1 MDRSMSIID
10 DKRFMSRFEAGK
22 GPQIEQLIS
31 YVTLL
36 GLSGT
41 DLIAVG
47 GKLERDKIR
56 QEKIKNDEIINN
68 FKIEKIGT
76 DINVSYSRRFKVKTI
91 NGNYNIEHENWLS
104 ACVTNTKTREKR
116 HFSYVERPVT
126 GKGYDWRVKHMILAI
141 VYGDIKLDF

>member
-47 GKLERDKIR
+47 GKIEREKVR
-56 QEKIKNDEIINN
+56 QERIHNDEIIKT
-68 FKIEKIGT
+68 FKIEKIGN
-76 DINVSYSRRFKVKTI
+76 DIDIDYSGRFKIRTLT
-91 NGNYNIEHENWLS
+91 GNYNIESIGWGS
-104 ACVTNTKTREKR
+104 CVAVNTKTKARMGY
-116 HFSYVERPVT
+116 HFNERPVSA
-126 GKGYDWRVKHMILAI
+126 KGYDWKIKQAILAI
-141 VYGDIKLDF
+141 AYGDIKLGF